1 MMKVYINDMLVQ
13 GLLAKEYLKTFRR
26 SFDMLWKYR
35 MKLNQL
41 KYSFGVKSKNF
52 LEYMVNQWGIEP
64 NYDKIQAIIKM
75 QFSSKS
81 KEYET

>member
-1 MMKVYINDMLVQ
+1 MLVQ

-52 LEYMVNQWGIEP
+52 LEYMVNQ
-64 NYDKIQAIIKM
+64 
-75 QFSSKS
+75 
-81 KEYET
+81 